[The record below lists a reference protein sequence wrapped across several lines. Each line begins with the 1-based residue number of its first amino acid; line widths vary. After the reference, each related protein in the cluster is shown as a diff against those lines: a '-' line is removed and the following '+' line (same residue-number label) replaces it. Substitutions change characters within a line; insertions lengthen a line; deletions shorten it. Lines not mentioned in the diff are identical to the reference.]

1 MMKNKPDDRRDN
13 PDRIQQNISNT
24 IENFHLAKEAIE
36 ETDDEK
42 YKKTLQQK
50 NDRREDAI
58 NGMKSEMKDESI
70 AKKNGY
76 KQS

>member
-13 PDRIQQNISNT
+13 ADRIQDNISNT
-24 IENFHLAKEAIE
+24 IENFHLTKEAIK
-36 ETDDEK
+36 ETDDGK
-42 YKKTLQQK
+42 YKKTLEAK
-50 NDRREDAI
+50 NDRREDSI

>member
-13 PDRIQQNISNT
+13 ADRIQDNISNT

-36 ETDDEK
+36 ETDDGK
-42 YKKTLQQK
+42 YKKTLEAK
-50 NDRREDAI
+50 NDRRQDAI